1 MCFRRSSERT
11 CALLSDRGQ
20 PPLRHLQRRLLHA
33 WPPLQG
39 TWPVEIEKRM
49 QRLPCFVA
57 GLQLHD
63 RTDTPLRLLCGTEP
77 AHGAPAA
84 MPGFSETLRNLQTL
98 RNLHRHGSRC
108 QPEAFSNLRTPRH
121 CFKGFGVSDVSV
133 CLNARLPARYM
144 HLGLLYTALLAAAKR
159 PLRELQRRPRPP
171 RKALPGRECALRRH
185 VVGYGEQ
192 QHSVDRDFRP
202 ASPGCWARRWPSTT
216 RAGTALWRC
225 PSGVSRFSCRLLRFR
240 FSSAARYFRAQPPMA
255 PGRI

>member
-84 MPGFSETLRNLQTL
+84 MLGFSETL
-98 RNLHRHGSRC
+98 RNLHRHGSKC

-133 CLNARLPARYM
+133 CLNARLPARHM
-144 HLGLLYTALLAAAKR
+144 HAPGTTLHCPACRSKTTIARAATAATSSA
-159 PLRELQRRPRPP
+159 E
-171 RKALPGRECALRRH
+171 
-185 VVGYGEQ
+185 
-192 QHSVDRDFRP
+192 
-202 ASPGCWARRWPSTT
+202 
-216 RAGTALWRC
+216 
-225 PSGVSRFSCRLLRFR
+225 
-240 FSSAARYFRAQPPMA
+240 SAARQGMCT
-255 PGRI
+255 